1 MSAFSPSM
9 SGDARIALAPGV
21 SIAGSAVQDEAAGQR
36 YPLTGV
42 AREILERLEGGEAVA
57 DVAAALSESYG
68 VPLKTVTGDM
78 NAFLDHMDR
87 QGLISARQSYRANIA
102 AFLRSFGAAASSPAN
117 LLVIDTSTL
126 AQPTRRH
133 PAKLIFVILACM
145 EALII
150 PCAAGLG
157 LIAAFVAFKG
167 VAAWQQGVSV
177 PDTVVFAAVRP
188 TLAIGIFTLLFICHE
203 AGHLVAIRALGMT
216 PRSVA
221 TRMWSV
227 GITYVPATPG
237 KMLAVAVAGPLAA
250 AVVALGL
257 AALISIRPMPELGIG
272 PFEVSY
278 IVLFGLLHL
287 WSLRPWAQDGR
298 QAANALVSLG
308 RSRRASALDQ
318 R

>member
-1 MSAFSPSM
+1 MSSFSPSM
-9 SGDARIALAPGV
+9 SGDARISLAPGV
-21 SIAGSAVQDEAAGQR
+21 SIAGTAVEDEAAGQR

-42 AREILERLEGGEAVA
+42 AREMLERLEGGAAVA
-57 DVAAALSESYG
+57 DVAAALSENYG
-68 VPLKTVTGDM
+68 VPLKTVTSDM

-87 QGLISARQSYRANIA
+87 QGLISAHQGYRATIA
-102 AFLRSFGAAASSPAN
+102 AFLRSFGIAAPSPVN
-117 LLVIDTSTL
+117 LLLIDTSTL
-126 AQPTRRH
+126 AQPTRRY
-133 PAKLIFVILACM
+133 PAKLIFVILACI

-150 PCAAGLG
+150 PCSAGLG
-157 LIAAFVAFKG
+157 LIAAFVTFKG
-167 VAAWQQGVSV
+167 VAALQQGLSIT
-177 PDTVVFAAVRP
+177 DTVVFAAVRP

-203 AGHLVAIRALGMT
+203 AGHLAAIRALGMT

-221 TRMWSV
+221 MRMWSV
-227 GITYVPATPG
+227 GITYVPAVPR
-237 KMLAVAVAGPLAA
+237 KMLAVAVAGPLGA

-308 RSRRASALDQ
+308 RSRGALARDQ